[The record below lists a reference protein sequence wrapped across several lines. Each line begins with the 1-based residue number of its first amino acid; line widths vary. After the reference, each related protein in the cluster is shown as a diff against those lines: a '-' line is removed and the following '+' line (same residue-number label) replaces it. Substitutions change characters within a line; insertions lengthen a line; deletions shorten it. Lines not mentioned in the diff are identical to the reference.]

1 VQTFLDEIWG
11 ATQHHV
17 KRCCVGYFDGL
28 LPGSSAIEELLTL
41 FRREPSAVRL
51 VRGNDQKIG
60 PNSYRL
66 IDGSLDLDGIRNDF
80 ADGYTIV
87 LDGVERYV
95 HAIASL
101 SHSIEAELNFPVKVN
116 AYITPSVSQGLTP
129 HYDTHDVLVLQ
140 VLGSKI
146 WHLYD
151 GVVIPP
157 RQILR
162 NKDKA
167 LAIDDLL
174 PPTDLRLDA
183 GDVLYLPRGR
193 VHAAE
198 TTSEPSIHL
207 TVAIHPPTLFM
218 LAIASLHSQSFN
230 DDRLS
235 AQLPPRYLD
244 DADVSAALGDLV
256 RDSFQPGDRNAIAA
270 VLDAFADDLV
280 RRGRCSP
287 IGQIAHSTGIDGQ
300 TLVRKYQPLYS
311 RVRAVDGGV
320 SLQFASLSLGAGL
333 DHRAAMTFLSKS
345 TEPFRVCD
353 LPELDAQQQIE
364 LVRSL
369 IVSGFLV
376 RLPDVRLPDD

>member
-1 VQTFLDEIWG
+1 V
-11 ATQHHV
+11 
-17 KRCCVGYFDGL
+17 
-28 LPGSSAIEELLTL
+28 
-41 FRREPSAVRL
+41 
-51 VRGNDQKIG
+51 
-60 PNSYRL
+60 
-66 IDGSLDLDGIRNDF
+66 
-80 ADGYTIV
+80 
-87 LDGVERYV
+87 
-95 HAIASL
+95 
-101 SHSIEAELNFPVKVN
+101 
-116 AYITPSVSQGLTP
+116 
-129 HYDTHDVLVLQ
+129 HDVLVLQ

-146 WHLYD
+146 WHLYE
-151 GVVIPP
+151 GFVVPP
-157 RQILR
+157 REILR

-174 PPTDLRLDA
+174 TPTDLRLEA

-218 LAIASLHSQSFN
+218 LAIAALHSQSFN

-244 DADVSAALGDLV
+244 DAEVSATLGDLL
-256 RDSFQPGDRNAIAA
+256 RDSFDAGNPNAIAQ

-280 RRGRCSP
+280 RRGRRPP
-287 IGQIAHSTGIDGQ
+287 IGPTTHSTGIDGQ

-320 SLQFASLSLGAGL
+320 SLQFASSSLGADL

-353 LPELDAQQQIE
+353 LPELDAPQQIE
-364 LVRSL
+364 LARSL
-369 IVSGFLV
+369 IASGFLI
-376 RLPDVRLPDD
+376 RLPAD